1 MQSLFAILQYLVA
14 EINYMTIILFHPVG
28 SHYYKQKN
36 PVFLS
41 KIEEIALILAILPQ
55 NYDLI
60 KHKKC
65 IISKYITKFGFLNKQ
80 IYSVTLKTYIWAY
93 GIRKMKL

>member
-1 MQSLFAILQYLVA
+1 MSNIKGSIASGVTTIIEAKNLTKAKIQALQSLFAILQYLVA

-41 KIEEIALILAILPQ
+41 QIEEIALILAIL
-55 NYDLI
+55 L
-60 KHKKC
+60 
-65 IISKYITKFGFLNKQ
+65 
-80 IYSVTLKTYIWAY
+80 
-93 GIRKMKL
+93 